1 MEKLNKQIEFLKEI
15 EKFKTIERFIHLE
28 SGRKETDPE
37 HVWHMAMF
45 FIVFEKDLPKDL
57 DSLKMLKM
65 SLIHDLAEI
74 YTGDV
79 SAFDSKGREGKKERE
94 LESAKKLFSILP
106 EDLKKEFIDLYLEY
120 SDCKTKESKFVKSF
134 DKLQPLLQNL
144 TTDGKSWKEYNI
156 TLKEVEKQK
165 RDLMLHDEFILNV
178 FNTLLKEAKE
188 KNLV

>member
-79 SAFDSKGREGKKERE
+79 SAFDSKGRDGKKERE
-94 LESAKKLFSILP
+94 LEAAKKLFSILP

-144 TTDGKSWKEYNI
+144 TTNGKSWKEYNSADDCSDQP
-156 TLKEVEKQK
+156 TPSKPAQMAQ
-165 RDLMLHDEFILNV
+165 D
-178 FNTLLKEAKE
+178 TLLAR
-188 KNLV
+188 